1 MQHTNSC
8 KADTAEVG
16 MLSTDGRVRS
26 GIRTAH
32 TQEAMRECITK
43 FLKAMPTQSCA
54 NCQCNNPSIRRYTYC
69 YLLHA
74 SQDCVSLCVGFLGSS
89 RCRHPHLF

>member
-1 MQHTNSC
+1 MVF
-8 KADTAEVG
+8 A
-16 MLSTDGRVRS
+16 DGRVRS

-54 NCQCNNPSIRRYTYC
+54 NCQCNNPAIRR
-69 YLLHA
+69 
-74 SQDCVSLCVGFLGSS
+74 
-89 RCRHPHLF
+89 